1 MVYRSSTKKKTIV
14 VVYSI
19 SCYHIL
25 SVGIKNEN
33 YKADR
38 FSIVF
43 NIFTVSFVVCVCVL
57 FTYFIYEFTYYTV
70 HEWLIKSNRIMEE

>member
-43 NIFTVSFVVCVCVL
+43 NIFTVSFVVCVCVFYSRILFMSLPITL
-57 FTYFIYEFTYYTV
+57 FT
-70 HEWLIKSNRIMEE
+70 NG